1 MKIYV
6 LNTINV
12 NEPLTSSVS
21 LHKSIDEAV
30 NDMRE
35 ALALELDEENDGRAF
50 IEKRLNE
57 AERSIRDYG
66 EYFEEGDS
74 RLYIVKEIEFDCR

>member
-1 MKIYV
+1 MKIYA

-50 IEKRLNE
+50 IEERLNE

-74 RLYIVKEIEFDCR
+74 RLYIVKEIEFDC

>member
-21 LHKSIDEAV
+21 LHNSIDEAV

-35 ALALELDEENDGRAF
+35 ALAFELEEENDGRAF
-50 IEKRLNE
+50 IEERLNE